1 MIAWGTTFLWPTMT
15 FAAAIP
21 QTTASLPVA
30 STTTLPPAPV
40 GSTTNTALNTPFNQA
55 TALAPKI
62 QPFITMN
69 DGQFVLE
76 KRADTVLSSA
86 TLALVNRGILRA
98 NRLISEGILRV
109 TGSGNQLQIARGP
122 NFTQTARGSS
132 IINPQEGRWIDGSYW
147 LSLTNAQTIKLA
159 KALQSGWI
167 GLIVALGGLLSLPG
181 IDIIG
186 LATALIALGG
196 GYLEDLNKQGGNNGI
211 IIIYTPPATVE
222 IW

>member
-1 MIAWGTTFLWPTMT
+1 
-15 FAAAIP
+15 
-21 QTTASLPVA
+21 
-30 STTTLPPAPV
+30 
-40 GSTTNTALNTPFNQA
+40 
-55 TALAPKI
+55 
-62 QPFITMN
+62 MN